1 MIRRPPIS
9 TRTDTLFPYT
19 TLFRSQRRDAKEET
33 DEQQAQPTKAEMK
46 IAPRDPPALPPAK
59 RPHRRRS
66 PMIRP
71 SFISTIRPH
80 RSASA
85 GSWVMMSRVAPA
97 ACLRAKGRPMTA
109 APVAASRLPVGLSA
123 KLHVGPARKG
133 VGLGKG

>member
-59 RPHRRRS
+59 RPHRRRP

-71 SFISTIRPH
+71 PFISTIRPH

-85 GSWVMMSRVAPA
+85 GSRALMSRVEPA
-97 ACLRAKGRPMTA
+97 ACLRAKRRSMTENGSAHGRHPVTH
-109 APVAASRLPVGLSA
+109 AP
-123 KLHVGPARKG
+123 
-133 VGLGKG
+133 